1 MYFWCFY
8 KDQDGNELIIIL
20 LVLQRMEM
28 ALSNVLLVFLWMG
41 LGIINDLLVFLMNG
55 GDGGSDGGGDK

>member
-1 MYFWCFY
+1 
-8 KDQDGNELIIIL
+8 
-20 LVLQRMEM
+20 M

-55 GDGGSDGGGDK
+55 GDGGSDGGGNK